1 MEPILF
7 DLVLEQRPDRSRSHR
22 YKHGQAA
29 QDRLEDG
36 FICKHCHAFVTTAPF
51 LSGVQNR
58 NHCPYCLWSRHVDL
72 HAAGDRLCA
81 CKSPMQP
88 VGLTA
93 KAVNKKYAARSGEL
107 MLVHLCTECES
118 LSINRIAADDI
129 PETIFG
135 IYGSSDKLE
144 PSLQKRLANE
154 GIHLLQ
160 EKDSETVQAQLFGQR
175 IQ

>member
-1 MEPILF
+1 M
-7 DLVLEQRPDRSRSHR
+7 
-22 YKHGQAA
+22 
-29 QDRLEDG
+29 
-36 FICKHCHAFVTTAPF
+36 
-51 LSGVQNR
+51 
-58 NHCPYCLWSRHVDL
+58 DL

-93 KAVNKKYAARSGEL
+93 KITHKKYAARSGEL

-129 PETIFG
+129 PETVFG
-135 IYGSSDKLE
+135 VFRFAEEMELA
-144 PSLQKRLANE
+144 LQKRLMGE

-160 EKDSETVQAQLFGQR
+160 AEDAEAVQAQLFGQQ